1 MLKKISD
8 WILSNSHYEVKCNA
22 NDFTDS
28 LVVDIDDDTKI
39 ARFTVWDDASCMLE
53 IIDVE
58 TGNYIINEPLLRTR
72 GGAFHH
78 AGSDRV
84 GRRVEPVSVCAEPA
98 DVGGSVGVE

>member
-8 WILSNSHYEVKCNA
+8 WILSNSHYEVKYNA

-39 ARFTVWDDASCMLE
+39 ARFTVWDDAFCMLE

-58 TGNYIINEPLLRTR
+58 TGNYIINERRELSDEETVIEGFKEFVSLLRT
-72 GGAFHH
+72 
-78 AGSDRV
+78 
-84 GRRVEPVSVCAEPA
+84 
-98 DVGGSVGVE
+98 